1 MNKRNPRLSFIIIL
15 TALITLMVALFF
27 GNLSLVKANPG
38 GLDFLAHWQGSRA
51 FILDGTNPYS
61 DQAAALIE
69 SGTRE
74 LTLDSTNNY
83 RFVSPLFSLLF
94 LAPVAVIGEFTIARA
109 VWMTL
114 LEGMVLLSAYL
125 MAGWLVR
132 KRTGW
137 ITLFVILVLL
147 FNLATVTALLDGSMA
162 IIGFSAIILTIHF
175 ILKKQD
181 ELAGLMLAFSLVKP
195 DLVLPILLVLFVWLL
210 IKKRF
215 TVLTW
220 FLGTFGLLLGF
231 SLVLNPAWLKDY
243 FATVIEYSMRNP
255 VRVEEWQPTAL
266 EIRLVLVKNLAIVL
280 LLIVE
285 WFRVNGSGEKRL
297 IWITGLLFA
306 VVPWLGRSILLE
318 NTIFIYPALL
328 IGLGYLGGIRGNRS
342 SPGIL
347 GIALL
352 LSVSGW
358 LLSGNLIPGI
368 AENWGMIWNSVVL
381 PFVALII
388 LYWSRWWVIRQ
399 EKFSEDQFKLT

>member
-15 TALITLMVALFF
+15 TALITLMIALFF

-38 GLDFLAHWQGSRA
+38 GVDFLAHWQGSRA

-69 SGTRE
+69 SGARE

-94 LAPVAVIGEFTIARA
+94 LAPVAIIGEFTIARA

-114 LEGMVLLSAYL
+114 LEGMVLICAYL
-125 MAGWLVR
+125 MAGWLAR

-147 FNLATVTALLDGSMA
+147 LNLATVTALLDGSMA

-181 ELAGLMLAFSLVKP
+181 EIAGLMLAFSLVKP
-195 DLVLPILLVLFVWLL
+195 DLVLPILLVLFIWLL

-231 SLVLNPAWLKDY
+231 SLVLDPAWLKDY

-280 LLIVE
+280 LLIAE
-285 WFRVNGSGEKRL
+285 WFMVKGSGEKRL

-306 VVPWLGRSILLE
+306 VVPWVGGSIVLE

-328 IGLGYLGGIRGNRS
+328 IGLGYLGGIRGNRL
-342 SPGIL
+342 SPGIM

-358 LLSGNLIPGI
+358 LLSGKLIPGI

-381 PFVALII
+381 PFVTLII

-399 EKFSEDQFKLT
+399 EKFSEDQFKLS